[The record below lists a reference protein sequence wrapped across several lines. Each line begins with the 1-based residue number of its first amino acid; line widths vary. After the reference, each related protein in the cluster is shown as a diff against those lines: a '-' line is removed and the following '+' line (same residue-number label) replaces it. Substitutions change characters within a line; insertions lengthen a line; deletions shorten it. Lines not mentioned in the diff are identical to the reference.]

1 MEALPISTWFDA
13 LISGYVYERLKEY
26 LKANPAGKVV
36 PSAIFVRLWQRNI
49 RLPDL
54 TFLFTA
60 RLATDR
66 KKAQNGADLV
76 AEVVSGDERDRQR
89 DLIDKRA
96 AYAKAGIAEYWI
108 VDPQTR
114 TITVLA
120 LDGEVYRE
128 AGTYPDGAQAASVL
142 LPGFTVDVTQAF
154 QAAEK

>member
-1 MEALPISTWFDA
+1 MSSLFHA
-13 LISGYVYERLKEY
+13 LISEYIYERLKEY
-26 LKANPAGKVV
+26 LQKNPIGKVV
-36 PSAIFVRLWQRNI
+36 PSAIFVRLWRRQI

-54 TFLFTA
+54 TFLFNA
-60 RLATDR
+60 RLAADR

-76 AEVVSGDERDRQR
+76 VEVVSGDEKDRQR
-89 DLIDKRA
+89 DLVEKRE

-108 VDPQTR
+108 VDPELLR

-128 AGTYPDGAQAASVL
+128 AGKYSDSAQADSVL
-142 LPGFTVDVTQAF
+142 LPGFAVDVTQAF